1 MQDTVIRS
9 FRRILLL
16 LTRLRDRHTLI
27 LIRGGEGDREPA
39 PSMVLDLRPEQGE
52 LVVDLPSDSSSFDA
66 DEGSETI
73 VTARMGGVDIR
84 FRGRLLRFE
93 ALDGGP
99 ALILEWPEQ
108 VNHLDRR
115 AYHRVWIASSEAWI
129 EARSTE
135 SDVFEGRLL
144 DLSVGGFAAALSPT
158 RLPELGEMLDCRLWL
173 AEETL
178 AVKAEVRWVS
188 RMEKKRQV
196 RIGVRFVDMQPRR
209 RQRMRRLVA
218 RLERHAIRSDP
229 TR

>member
-9 FRRILLL
+9 FRRILVL

-27 LIRGGEGDREPA
+27 LIRAGDGDREPA
-39 PSMVLDLRPEQGE
+39 PSMVLDLRPERGE
-52 LVVDLPSDSSSFDA
+52 LVVDTPSDASSFA
-66 DEGSETI
+66 AEEGSETI

-93 ALDGGP
+93 DGAGGP
-99 ALILEWPEQ
+99 ALVLEWPDQ

-115 AYHRVWIASSEAWI
+115 AYYRVWIPSSDGRLQ
-129 EARSTE
+129 ARNAEST
-135 SDVFEGRLL
+135 VFEGRLL
-144 DLSVGGFAAALSPT
+144 DLSVGGFAAAVSPT
-158 RLPELGEMLDCRLWL
+158 RLPEPGEVLDCRLWL
-173 AEETL
+173 AEESLT
-178 AVKAEVRWVS
+178 VKAEVRWAS
-188 RMEKKRQV
+188 EIESKRQV
-196 RIGVRFVDMQPRR
+196 RIGVRFVDMKPRR